1 MPLQVNPLI
10 DGDVFRAVVDV
21 FAATVPIP
29 ILALLVFG
37 PIGVGYYMVQRRLI
51 IPAVMFILIGGVT
64 VARIPN
70 SFQSALLALVVLG
83 VTGIG
88 YILLQRV
95 EV

>member
-1 MPLQVNPLI
+1 
-10 DGDVFRAVVDV
+10 VF
-21 FAATVPIP
+21 
-29 ILALLVFG
+29 ALLVFG
-37 PIGVGYYMVQRRLI
+37 PIGVGYYMVQQKLI
-51 IPAVMFILIGGVT
+51 IPAVMFIMIGGVT
-64 VARIPN
+64 IARIPD